1 MSGKITTAILADLEA
16 KARAATRGKW
26 ITDHEGHLHGA
37 INCGKKHIALANYFN
52 CHDDES
58 RVTNTKNNA
67 AYIASACPDVV
78 LALIEELRNTQ
89 KALYCACE
97 NLCAPKYA
105 YDNVSCGFSYDCRPE
120 FCDRRLE
127 DKNNINSKWVCKN
140 TPIEC
145 NILYFMSCAKR
156 SDKI

>member
-1 MSGKITTAILADLEA
+1 MLNDLELKA
-16 KARAATRGKW
+16 KSATRGKW
-26 ITDHEGHLHGA
+26 ITDQEGHLHGA

-58 RVTNTKNNA
+58 RVTNTKDNA

-89 KALYCACE
+89 KALHLACK
-97 NLCAPKYA
+97 NLCAPKHA
-105 YDNVSCGFSYDCRPE
+105 FDSVDCGFNHECRPK
-120 FCDRRLE
+120 FCNIHLSDE
-127 DKNNINSKWVCKN
+127 NNINSKMVCKN

-145 NILYFMSCAKR
+145 NVCYFMEMTKNN
-156 SDKI
+156 KI